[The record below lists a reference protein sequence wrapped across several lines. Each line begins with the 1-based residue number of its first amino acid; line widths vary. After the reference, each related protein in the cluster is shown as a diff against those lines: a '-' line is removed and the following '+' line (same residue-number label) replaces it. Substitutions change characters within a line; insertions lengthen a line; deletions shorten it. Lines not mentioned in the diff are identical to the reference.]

1 MKAIHVEAP
10 GPAYQLV
17 LGNETAPKPGPGQ
30 VLIKV
35 AAAGLNNAD
44 LLQARGKYPPP
55 PGASTILGM
64 EVSGTVIELGAG
76 VSEWKSGDRVCALL
90 AGGGYA
96 EEQSPMP
103 AVCCLFLTVLTWSKR
118 RACRKPSSPPG
129 PILWIQAGCS
139 PARVF

>member
-1 MKAIHVEAP
+1 MKAIRIEAP
-10 GPAYQLV
+10 GPAYRLV
-17 LGNETAPKPGPGQ
+17 PGDEPTPKPGPGQ

-96 EEQSPMP
+96 EE
-103 AVCCLFLTVLTWSKR
+103 TV
-118 RACRKPSSPPG
+118 AD
-129 PILWIQAGCS
+129 AGCL
-139 PARVF
+139 